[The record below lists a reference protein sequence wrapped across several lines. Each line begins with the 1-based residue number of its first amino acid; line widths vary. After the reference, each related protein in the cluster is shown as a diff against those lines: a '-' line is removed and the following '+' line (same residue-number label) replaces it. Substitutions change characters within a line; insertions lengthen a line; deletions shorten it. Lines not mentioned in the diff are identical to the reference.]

1 MSTNTLPISRKA
13 LNGFLQRIRHV
24 YTLDPE
30 KTSAMEHALH
40 LYLDNDNSY
49 RLAIPDTDRT
59 AFEFLRHEID
69 TAIERSRRARERA
82 RLRREAKASLDTVS
96 PDTSENIPAETPS
109 NPTAISPAN
118 KPEPTPAEVLANGTT
133 IPVITPDRF
142 RADSDNCIVIDSDE
156 TDPTYAG
163 PVEVRIDPTGC
174 QPLSYSIKYPAP
186 ATSSGTR
193 SQRRAEE
200 RKAKK
205 DLLAAMRRLR
215 NGIKP

>member
-1 MSTNTLPISRKA
+1 MSTNALPISRKA
-13 LNGFLQRIRHV
+13 LNGFLQRIRQV
-24 YTLDPE
+24 YSLDPE
-30 KTSAMEHALH
+30 KTSAMERALR

-49 RLAIPDTDRT
+49 RLAIP
-59 AFEFLRHEID
+59 
-69 TAIERSRRARERA
+69 
-82 RLRREAKASLDTVS
+82 
-96 PDTSENIPAETPS
+96 
-109 NPTAISPAN
+109 
-118 KPEPTPAEVLANGTT
+118 
-133 IPVITPDRF
+133 
-142 RADSDNCIVIDSDE
+142 E

-163 PVEVRIDPTGC
+163 PVEVRIDPTGY

-215 NGIKP
+215 NGINP